1 MKPPTLHGNG
11 GRAPELHTP
20 QEKDI
25 SVVNAPTTPFTRRL
39 GLTAAATFAVAGA
52 VTALG
57 APEAQAA
64 DKYNMGS
71 ATLYRSVKWQ
81 KKGNKYVTALQKALN
96 DVHKA
101 GLAVDG
107 SFGAATERAVK
118 SFQKSKKL
126 AVDGRVGPAT
136 KRSLNAAAGSAGS
149 GGGGAT
155 APAPS
160 TGSGTHYDMGS
171 ATLYRG
177 VKWQK
182 KGNKYVTALQKA
194 LNDVHKA
201 GLGVDG
207 SFGAAT
213 ERAVKSFQKSKK
225 LGVDGRV
232 GPATKSALNAG
243 SSGGGSDDSGS
254 TAGLLAPVTAITP
267 VKGGVP
273 LKSGWN
279 GTRVRIIQKKL
290 GVHRTG
296 PRQTFDSETRSAVIN
311 FQKRNGLAADGVVGA
326 KTWAKL
332 APEYPFTMD
341 SWQASVQCSKSA
353 SSSQRIDQMI
363 RFAKA
368 QLGTPYTWGGA
379 GWKNASVAGF
389 DCSGLVLQAMYSAGL
404 DPQPINVV
412 KHAEP
417 TYRTSAQLYA
427 HKGLKSVPRS
437 QMRKGDLVF
446 FSRTSGGPVTHV
458 ALYLGGGQVIESWS
472 TDCHIIGYSGGST
485 FHGSYYYAKPNVKRP
500 FV

>member
-136 KRSLNAAAGSAGS
+136 K
-149 GGGGAT
+149 
-155 APAPS
+155 
-160 TGSGTHYDMGS
+160 
-171 ATLYRG
+171 
-177 VKWQK
+177 
-182 KGNKYVTALQKA
+182 
-194 LNDVHKA
+194 
-201 GLGVDG
+201 
-207 SFGAAT
+207 
-213 ERAVKSFQKSKK
+213 
-225 LGVDGRV
+225 
-232 GPATKSALNAG
+232 SALNAG

-254 TAGLLAPVTAITP
+254 NAGLLAPVTAIAP

-290 GVHRTG
+290 GIHRTG
-296 PRQTFDSETRSAVIN
+296 PRQTYDAATRSAVIS
-311 FQKRNGLAADGVVGA
+311 FQRRKGLAADGVVGA

-332 APEYPFTMD
+332 APEYPFDMD
-341 SWQASVQCSKSA
+341 AWRTSVRSPITA
-353 SSSQRIDQMI
+353 TPAQRIEEMI